1 MMRQKKG
8 PSSRSEK
15 RREKRKRERERETDT
30 ETEQTK
36 GATHATGQ
44 QHKHT
49 LTTLTKSYV
58 TTYFRLLLTSNY
70 LLSGYS
76 VSSRIFIGGGP
87 PPRLILGG
95 QDYSGNE
102 AEMMEYEDGIIRK

>member
-8 PSSRSEK
+8 PSSRREK
-15 RREKRKRERERETDT
+15 RREKRKRERERETQTDT
-30 ETEQTK
+30 ETEQSK

-49 LTTLTKSYV
+49 LTTLTKKYV

-76 VSSRIFIGGGP
+76 VSSSLRGAGCRRVSP
-87 PPRLILGG
+87 C
-95 QDYSGNE
+95 
-102 AEMMEYEDGIIRK
+102 